1 MNKATRMPYTSSDL
15 AAGMLTLG
23 CSENPFSGFRYIYV
37 HWFFGL
43 GYDHVRKLIICV
55 RKVQIKV
62 QRSAEVGRG
71 RQQPEKK
78 CIYR

>member
-43 GYDHVRKLIICV
+43 GYDYVSKLIICV
-55 RKVQIKV
+55 RKMP
-62 QRSAEVGRG
+62 EVGSGQHRS
-71 RQQPEKK
+71 KK
-78 CIYR
+78 KMHI